1 MAKNYKAMLKR
12 ELARIVDQRAE
23 DLGFAVA
30 GGWLTFA
37 QAVDAYVGLRIIT
50 FESHLELPT
59 RGWRRPRKSKP
70 PSSGPSPASHR
81 VTTPSGR
88 ALRPSDRARTGER
101 RWSNAPSGP
110 AVTDAPA

>member
-50 FESHLELPT
+50 FESHLELTDQGMEAAKEIKAAVERAESGEPP
-59 RGWRRPRKSKP
+59 RHDPKRSGIAPERPRKDWGEKMVERAKRSR
-70 PSSGPSPASHR
+70 SH
-81 VTTPSGR
+81 
-88 ALRPSDRARTGER
+88 
-101 RWSNAPSGP
+101 
-110 AVTDAPA
+110 